1 MAFGPKMIE
10 EIEFKTVA
18 FRGYR
23 VSEVDEFLDE
33 MADEVD
39 KLQIANRALEEKVA
53 KLSER
58 EKSVTD
64 MEQTLRDTLITA
76 QRAAEDVVKA
86 AKEKATAILQDS
98 ELERKRIIG
107 EAEQRALTAGSQLE
121 AINRDITT
129 IKAAIRKALTE
140 QLRQLEEAYPQDT
153 LVLANTAPAQNL
165 DSTRVFSIRD
175 TRDGAFVDAPV
186 NITEE
191 RLPQDSNEVIR

>member
-18 FRGYR
+18 FRGYK

-64 MEQTLRDTLITA
+64 MEHTLRDTLITA

-121 AINRDITT
+121 AINCDITT

-140 QLRQLEEAYPQDT
+140 QLRQLEEVYPQDT
-153 LVLANTAPAQNL
+153 VVLAVPAPAQNL
-165 DSTRVFSIRD
+165 DSTRVFSFRD

-186 NITEE
+186 DITEE
-191 RLPQDSNEVIR
+191 RLPQDGNEFIR